1 MVTFV
6 RFIFAF
12 NEWKC
17 DGCEA
22 TCQADINTR
31 YRLALPVLN
40 FGARWRCVVNATFR
54 PLCSRE
60 EDPLPLVREDGRDP
74 ENLAPTGFRTPD
86 SSARSDSQ

>member
-1 MVTFV
+1 
-6 RFIFAF
+6 
-12 NEWKC
+12 
-17 DGCEA
+17 
-22 TCQADINTR
+22 
-31 YRLALPVLN
+31 
-40 FGARWRCVVNATFR
+40 VVNATFR